1 MINPSMKILLTALAA
16 AYALTGCD
24 AANDLATLMMSDY
37 PLAKTAV
44 ITPGYKMKV
53 GNQDVPVFGSD
64 ICPSPNDA
72 SAWVIA
78 GPYPRNSTSRSCIVI
93 APETNSVRVQVVLPQ
108 GPETENWTVVRSA
121 DRIMLRRANGEIIA
135 AAH

>member
-1 MINPSMKILLTALAA
+1 MKHSMKLVLSALTAC
-16 AYALTGCD
+16 ALTGCD

-64 ICPSPNDA
+64 ICPSRNDA

-78 GPYPRNSTSRSCIVI
+78 GPYPRDSTSRSCIVI
-93 APETNSVRVQVVLPQ
+93 TPETKSIRVQVVLPQ

-121 DRIMLRRANGEIIA
+121 EGIMLRRADGTFIA